1 MLYSERIIIINQEKL
16 MNVNIGLKESSR
28 AKVLGLLDRTLADLS
43 VLSQKTRNFHWNLV
57 GPRFND
63 LHKFFEGQYDAI
75 EGEIDDVAE
84 RARELGGRALG
95 SLKEMLARTRL
106 KEAAAGRSP
115 SADAMLSELL
125 RDHEALIRSLR
136 ADVDASASAGDQGT
150 ADFLTGL
157 LEAHEKMAWM
167 LRAFL
172 S

>member
-1 MLYSERIIIINQEKL
+1 
-16 MNVNIGLKESSR
+16 MNANIGLKES
-28 AKVLGLLDRTLADLS
+28 AKTKVVELLGRTLADLS
-43 VLSQKTRNFHWNLV
+43 VLSQKTRNFHWNVV

-63 LHKFFEGQYDAI
+63 LHKFFEGQYDAVEI
-75 EGEIDDVAE
+75 EIDDTAE

-95 SLKEMLARTRL
+95 SMKELLANARL

-136 ADVDASASAGDQGT
+136 ADLDASAGLGDQGT
-150 ADFLTGL
+150 ADFLTSL